1 MDVRTC
7 ERRDEVAGAIGAIN
21 HYFDGTVSDQWMD
34 WWLTNF
40 EIPRMHAAFDDG
52 RIVAGAGAFPFELT
66 VPGGTVPA
74 AGVTAVGVLPTHR
87 RRGIMRAMM
96 RTQLDD
102 VHARDEP
109 VAILFASEETIYG
122 RYGYGV
128 ASLHASIEIPRNR
141 SSFAR
146 PVQARG
152 RTRLVD
158 TEEALELFPPVYDT
172 VRRERPGAFAR
183 SRTWWESRLLADQE
197 WRRRGGAALQRVV
210 LEHDGRPEG
219 YALYRLQQSIEHGT
233 STGQVRVIEAVGATP
248 RAENEIWRLLL
259 DIDWIDRVTAWLLP
273 ADHPLLLLLAEP
285 RRAAFRLGDGL
296 WLRVVDVE
304 AAFAAR
310 SYAGDE
316 AVVIDVR
323 DAFCPW
329 NEGRWRIGPE
339 GAKRTDAEPTLRLD
353 ASDLASLYLG
363 GFTLGQL
370 ARVGR
375 VEELAGGAIEAGHR
389 LLYTERAPW
398 CPEIF

>member
-1 MDVRTC
+1 
-7 ERRDEVAGAIGAIN
+7 
-21 HYFDGTVSDQWMD
+21 
-34 WWLTNF
+34 
-40 EIPRMHAAFDDG
+40 
-52 RIVAGAGAFPFELT
+52 
-66 VPGGTVPA
+66 
-74 AGVTAVGVLPTHR
+74 
-87 RRGIMRAMM
+87 MRAMM

-122 RYGYGV
+122 RYGYGI
-128 ASLHASIEIPRNR
+128 ASLHASVEIPRNR

-146 PVQARG
+146 PLQARA
-152 RTRLVD
+152 RTRLVGA
-158 TEEALELFPPVYDT
+158 EEALELFPPVYDA

-316 AVVIDVR
+316 AVVVDVT

-339 GAKRTDAEPTLRLD
+339 GATRTDAEPMLRLD

-370 ARVGR
+370 ERAGR
-375 VEELAGGAIEAGHR
+375 VVKLAGGAIEAGDR